1 MTLEWIRFYLTA
13 VFIIIALIG
22 FVFAVIGVWRFDFI
36 MNRMH
41 AGGIGDT
48 FSLFFVVLALI
59 ISATAPLVILKLLL
73 PLLFM
78 WFSSPTATHFLS
90 QIEYFTNGHL
100 FDHVKSIKNF
110 DKGK

>member
-48 FSLFFVVLALI
+48 LSLFFVV
-59 ISATAPLVILKLLL
+59 S
-73 PLLFM
+73 F
-78 WFSSPTATHFLS
+78 
-90 QIEYFTNGHL
+90 
-100 FDHVKSIKNF
+100 
-110 DKGK
+110 